1 MLVFLPSARRVDVD
15 AAHEPPHAA
24 RPAFADKRHGGRDHG
39 LLSRRSPRRSASTNA
54 RRAAHHERAA
64 NAGCGVASCEEA
76 VGRFGADRQAGPGT
90 PARKAWSEV
99 RATGEPLDLLAPWKR
114 CQAGKTPA
122 PRRAGLPGST
132 GRSTRRTAEP
142 SPAESRS
149 GPVFHGPPRA
159 WRVPPSHGGC
169 ASQPS
174 WLRPARQ
181 RDAASRRHRVP
192 SRPTQAAQQFVQ
204 RQPPPGTRQFGSH
217 FQNAGSRAPVRGFV
231 RRCLNPSRLPTYD
244 STAFFA
250 AWSPRP
256 FCDSGSLTASGV
268 WPTSA
273 SALTESDESTSVAA
287 ER

>member
-1 MLVFLPSARRVDVD
+1 MNVRQTLVVASRHAKRQSVVLERTAKPGQERPPARPGARSAQPASRSTCWRLGS
-15 AAHEPPHAA
+15 AA
-24 RPAFADKRHGGRDHG
+24 RPGRHRLPGGRG
-39 LLSRRSPRRSASTNA
+39 YL
-54 RRAAHHERAA
+54 
-64 NAGCGVASCEEA
+64 G
-76 VGRFGADRQAGPGT
+76 RQA
-90 PARKAWSEV
+90 ARH
-99 RATGEPLDLLAPWKR
+99 
-114 CQAGKTPA
+114 AGQ
-122 PRRAGLPGST
+122 
-132 GRSTRRTAEP
+132 P
-142 SPAESRS
+142 SRAESRS

-174 WLRPARQ
+174 WRRPARQ

-256 FCDSGSLTASGV
+256 FCDSGSLTASGF